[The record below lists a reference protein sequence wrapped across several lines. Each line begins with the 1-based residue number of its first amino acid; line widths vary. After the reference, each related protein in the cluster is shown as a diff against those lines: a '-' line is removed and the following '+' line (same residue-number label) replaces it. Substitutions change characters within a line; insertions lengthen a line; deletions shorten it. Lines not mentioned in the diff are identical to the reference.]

1 MAKERSQYVCT
12 DCGAKSAQWVGK
24 CPTCKSWNSL
34 EEQKTA
40 SNTKRQHRYTEP
52 TVSKARPLATVN
64 VENVKRLNT
73 SERELDRVLGGG
85 IVPGAL
91 MLIGGEPGIGKST
104 LMLQVAMM
112 LSAKGNKIPL
122 EA

>member
-1 MAKERSQYVCT
+1 M
-12 DCGAKSAQWVGK
+12 
-24 CPTCKSWNSL
+24 
-34 EEQKTA
+34 
-40 SNTKRQHRYTEP
+40 
-52 TVSKARPLATVN
+52 VSKARPLASVD
-64 VENVKRLNT
+64 VEKVQRLQT

-112 LSAKGNKIPL
+112 LSAKAAKFFT
-122 EA
+122 